1 MGVGERVR
9 RIRQEKGFTQK
20 DLAELSGVCQQMISK
35 LEVGKAQGSANIVR
49 LALALDVSP
58 AWLEGITDRKTTASG
73 KPSPQGSS
81 LLNRKAV
88 HACIEYLSEKSDILS
103 AYNYRRQAELFT
115 MCYELCT
122 RGKNRKLTKTS
133 LISMLSRRVKRL

>member
-9 RIRQEKGFTQK
+9 QIRQEKGFTQK

-58 AWLEGITDRKTTASG
+58 AWLEGISNHKTNASG
-73 KPSPQGSS
+73 KPLQNGREP
-81 LLNRKAV
+81 LNRKAV
-88 HACIEYLSEKSDILS
+88 HACIEYLSEKSALL
-103 AYNYRRQAELFT
+103 ATYNYRRQAELFT
-115 MCYELCT
+115 ACYELCT
-122 RGKNRKLTKTS
+122 QEKNRKLTKS
-133 LISMLSRRVKRL
+133 NMVSMLSRRVKRL

>member
-9 RIRQEKGFTQK
+9 QIRQEKGFTQK

-58 AWLEGITDRKTTASG
+58 AWLEGISNRKTTASG
-73 KPSPQGSS
+73 KPLQNGRDP
-81 LLNRKAV
+81 LNRKAV
-88 HACIEYLSEKSDILS
+88 HACIEYLSEKSALL
-103 AYNYRRQAELFT
+103 ATYNYRRQAELFT
-115 MCYELCT
+115 TCYELCIQ
-122 RGKNRKLTKTS
+122 GKNRKLTKS
-133 LISMLSRRVKRL
+133 SMVSMLSRRVKRL